1 MQDSQVEGSCYHH
14 REVKF
19 SELFKRFY
27 LLLIIFNVILLGVLL
42 PYFIADLPLWYLLA
56 GLGVLLIYVIL
67 TLKTFVIGM
76 VLAYKSYAPKKLRDR
91 CRFEPSCSTYM
102 ILAIEKYGLCKGF
115 VKGIK
120 RINRCYLCFCRWIF
134 RY

>member
-19 SELFKRFY
+19 IELFKRFY
-27 LLLIIFNVILLGVLL
+27 LLLIIFVVILLGVLL
-42 PYFIADLPLWYLLA
+42 PYFLADLPLWYLLA
-56 GLGVLLIYVIL
+56 GLGVLLVYVIL

-120 RINRCYLCFCRWIF
+120 RINRCHAPNGGVDYP
-134 RY
+134 